1 MAEEAIEAGMR
12 AAENA
17 DLIADAAKKGGDL
30 KDLNDVL
37 DSLKIPRDYIKVED
51 GNVLFKNGSA
61 EVPLKDVK
69 EEYYKNAK
77 IGSPPDF
84 GELLEKMGFKAEDIK
99 SESVKDLIKTQTDSF
114 NAKYKTVRNAYELG
128 KKGAELE
135 KEGNKPPTKAEE
147 SSRIPTKLDE
157 AVKTSYTDAIKGAG
171 KTAEK
176 LGNWVAETAK
186 TLAPYALGGY
196 LVYNIVKSHQQACN
210 GCWKIEYADPS
221 NRCKISNLTCS
232 QNARNAITSETACAP
247 CNAQSAG
254 LCKDKEY
261 NPCLLSNNKYYTPC
275 SDPEKKGDTGHTK
288 CDANTGDHLGPGT
301 NGQWCLS
308 PIKTPEDDKD
318 GCKTTDDDTWCSTN
332 CDCANSAIC
341 EDGKYFLQCTSF
353 NFWAAA
359 GDLTNKTAQEL
370 EDMFKGPLTTIF
382 TILKYV
388 AIGIVILVSVL
399 VVFEIIR
406 FFLYGRSHSANE
418 SQNVNEKAYPAYP
431 NPNVKNTGNP
441 FDTL

>member
-1 MAEEAIEAGMR
+1 MDEAIEAGMR

-17 DLIADAAKKGGDL
+17 DLIADAAKKGPTELESALRD
-30 KDLNDVL
+30 
-37 DSLKIPRDYIKVED
+37 LKIPNELIKIDPD
-51 GNVLFKNGSA
+51 GNILFKNGST

-99 SESVKDLIKTQTDSF
+99 TESVKDLIKTQTDSF
-114 NAKYKTVRNAYELG
+114 NAKYADVRNAYDLG
-128 KKGAELE
+128 KKGAEIEE
-135 KEGNKPPTKAEE
+135 KGNKPPSSAEE
-147 SSRIPTKLDE
+147 SSKIPTKMDN
-157 AVKTSYTDAIKGAG
+157 AVKTSYNDAIKGAG

-176 LGNWVAETAK
+176 LGNWVAETVGK
-186 TLAPYALGGY
+186 LAPYGLVGY
-196 LVYNIVKSHQQACN
+196 FAYNMIKSHQQACN
-210 GCWKIEYADPS
+210 GCWKIEYANPS
-221 NRCKISNLTCS
+221 NRCKITNLTCS
-232 QNARNAITSETACAP
+232 QNARNADVKTCAP
-247 CNAQSAG
+247 CNAQSAD
-254 LCKDKEY
+254 LCKDTTY

-275 SDPEKKGDTGHTK
+275 SDPEKKGDTGHVL
-288 CDANTGDHLGPGT
+288 CDTNTGDHLGPGT

-353 NFWAAA
+353 NFCAAA
-359 GDLTNKTAQEL
+359 GDLTNKTAQDL

-406 FFLYGRSHSANE
+406 FFLYGRSHSDNE
-418 SQNVNEKAYPAYP
+418 SKNVNEKAYPAYPPAYP